1 MIFLIHGEAA
11 GLEVGVVD
19 EPGKDA
25 GGGLVLG
32 ERDRVEE
39 KNEQRDDEVDN
50 LHLVGVDW
58 CFAV

>member
-1 MIFLIHGEAA
+1 LIFLIHGEAA

-50 LHLVGVDW
+50 LHLVGV
-58 CFAV
+58 V